1 MSATPPNAAGNP
13 PRDLSQN
20 VPGSILFIAEYYP
33 PAVMGGGEINLQLT
47 AEALVK
53 RGCRVSVLTSIYKA
67 LPLHE
72 QRNGVHIYRRLKTG
86 ETPVKLWHNALR
98 SIQFPSSIV
107 REAPG
112 LAEEIQP
119 DLIHFIGNS
128 VSAAPPLRKALAEAG
143 KIAPF
148 YATVESYPAL
158 CPKGDRLYHGKEEC
172 KIACSLTEFVRCQRH
187 SAEIGKMKNRAY
199 YKYNPLFVSY
209 VYRRYSRLLEGLRC
223 CRLIAISGYV
233 QKLLKMH
240 GMESSVVPN
249 AFDLAPFFNAGEENK
264 ANTGNNSTADEADK
278 ANKADKA
285 ENTLKVLYVGAMIR
299 SKGPQVLLEAIRQIK
314 LNGTA
319 RTNDKGIRCELYGEG
334 ILYGQL
340 QEFIKK
346 NALGAEMFPPLPY
359 EKMPQLYAGADI
371 VAFPSL
377 WPEPFGRIPIEVM
390 AAGKALIASDIGAIP
405 EIMAHAGLLVP
416 PGDADALRQA
426 LLLLHDKTKR
436 EEYGKAARKAA
447 QRYTQDAIAEKLL
460 RAYQKL

>member
-1 MSATPPNAAGNP
+1 MPGN
-13 PRDLSQN
+13 
-20 VPGSILFIAEYYP
+20 ILFIAEYYP
-33 PAVMGGGEINLQLT
+33 PAVMGGGEINCQLT
-47 AEALVK
+47 AEALAK
-53 RGCRVSVLTSIYKA
+53 RGCRVSVLTSVYKA

-72 QRNGVHIYRRLKTG
+72 QRNGVQLYRRLKTG

-98 SIQFPSSIV
+98 SIKFPSSV
-107 REAPG
+107 VKETQA

-143 KIAPF
+143 KNAPF

-158 CPKGDRLYHGKEEC
+158 CPKGDRLYQGKEEC
-172 KIACSLTEFVRCQRH
+172 TIACSLTEFVRCQRH

-249 AFDLAPFFNAGEENK
+249 AFDLSIFFGAENPGAEK
-264 ANTGNNSTADEADK
+264 KKLVKNSTTGK
-278 ANKADKA
+278 
-285 ENTLKVLYVGAMIR
+285 LKVLYVGALIR
-299 SKGPQVLLEAIRQIK
+299 SKGPQVLLEA
-314 LNGTA
+314 L
-319 RTNDKGIRCELYGEG
+319 KGMKRDGMESIRCELYGEG
-334 ILYGQL
+334 LLHGQL

-346 NALGAEMFPPLPY
+346 NSLDAELFPPLPY

-377 WPEPFGRIPIEVM
+377 WPEPFGRIPVEAM

-405 EIMAHAGLLVP
+405 EIIGAGAYERTGAGNAGLLVP
-416 PGDADALRQA
+416 PGDADALRKA
-426 LLLLHDKTKR
+426 LLLFHDTAKR

-447 QRYTQDAIAEKLL
+447 QRYTQDAIAGKLL
-460 RAYQKL
+460 QAYQKL